1 MTVKLAGKL
10 PRHDDR
16 NGLAHLFH
24 ELMADQTKTRLAI
37 VVLEP
42 SKVVR
47 NLEQYDTEVTVTVR
61 AIEVPDG
68 DDLGKLRAMLQRAHA
83 ERTGNLELPAQWE
96 EVLSSMASPTIPGAS
111 VTPPFSER

>member
-10 PRHDDR
+10 PRHEDR
-16 NGLAHLFH
+16 NGLAELFH
-24 ELMADQTKTRLAI
+24 ELLQNQTQARLAI

-47 NLEQYDTEVTVTVR
+47 NLDQYDTEVTVTVR
-61 AIEVPDG
+61 AIEVVDG
-68 DDLGKLRAMLQRAHA
+68 DDLGRLRAMLQRAHA

-96 EVLSSMASPTIPGAS
+96 EVLSSMASPTIPGAAAS
-111 VTPPFSER
+111 PPFSER